1 MSDIPGHFLNAE
13 STIRNVSYDDCN
25 DEYMCDSQM
34 KIYDFDMIKDWYAG
48 NLNNSE
54 TGNNIKSNDALY
66 CDGNRFT
73 FIEFKNGKIDRS
85 TRIGLRIKAL
95 DSVIILCD
103 SKTEASKLV
112 PNFVGNASYT
122 RENVD
127 YILVYNESKNPHSSS
142 GKGIIEYNLNRKAN
156 NPRFSLAY
164 LKGYLFNRVLTYT
177 EEEFDRLFVSVHN
190 K

>member
-73 FIEFKNGKIDRS
+73 FIEFKNGKIDRG
-85 TRIGLRIKAL
+85 TKIGLRIKAL